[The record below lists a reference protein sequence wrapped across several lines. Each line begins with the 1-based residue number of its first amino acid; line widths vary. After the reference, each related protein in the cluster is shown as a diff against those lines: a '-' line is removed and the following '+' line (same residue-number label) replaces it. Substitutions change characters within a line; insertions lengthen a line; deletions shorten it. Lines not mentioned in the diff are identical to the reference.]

1 MSQSNDDLEDS
12 FKKMSDSE
20 KDEIRVSESK
30 KVRLEDDRDSLSAL
44 EADNKRLNSELRVTR
59 ESKERMETKCEALEN
74 ERVRL
79 EGELGEYLRFILH
92 RVLYACLSLFPKL
105 LKNNFSIIY
114 FY

>member
-59 ESKERMETKCEALEN
+59 ESKERMENKCEALEN

-79 EGELGEYLRFILH
+79 EGELGEYLRFILY
-92 RVLYACLSLFPKL
+92 RILYACLSLFPKL